1 MSVSQLEKDLF
12 EALLAELESRGYKLA
27 IAESLTGGLL
37 SSSFVAIEGAS
48 RVFLGSVVAYQD
60 SVKQNLLG
68 VSAELLKARGA
79 VSSEVAIAM
88 ASGVLELF
96 ARETNIEAELLV
108 SISTTGM
115 ASESP
120 NASGLGD
127 LEPKPQGLVFVAV
140 QVPGHE
146 VEVLELKLSGSRTEI
161 REQSAIAAA
170 RLLQS
175 VLQASS

>member
-1 MSVSQLEKDLF
+1 MSVGRVESNLF
-12 EALLAELESRGYKLA
+12 EELLAELESRGYKLA

-37 SSSFVAIEGAS
+37 SSSFVSIEGAS
-48 RVFLGSVVAYQD
+48 RVLLGSVVAYQD

-68 VSAELLKARGA
+68 ISPELLKHGGA

-88 ASGVLELF
+88 AAGVRELF
-96 ARETNIEAELLV
+96 ARETQLDSQILV

-115 ASESP
+115 ASETT
-120 NASGLGD
+120 GLGD
-127 LEPKPQGLVFVAV
+127 ASQKPLGLVFVAA
-140 QVPGHE
+140 QVPGHD
-146 VEVLELKLSGSRTEI
+146 VEFLELHLSGSRTEI

-175 VLQASS
+175 VLQASG

>member
-1 MSVSQLEKDLF
+1 MSTSQLEKDLF

-60 SVKQNLLG
+60 SVKQNLLC

-127 LEPKPQGLVFVAV
+127 LAPKPQGLVFVAV

-161 REQSAIAAA
+161 REQSAIAAV

>member
-1 MSVSQLEKDLF
+1 MSVGRVESNLF
-12 EALLAELESRGYKLA
+12 EELLAELESRGYKLA

-37 SSSFVAIEGAS
+37 SSSFVSIEGAS
-48 RVFLGSVVAYQD
+48 RVLLGSVVAYQD

-68 VSAELLKARGA
+68 ISPELLKHGGA

-88 ASGVLELF
+88 AAGVRELF
-96 ARETNIEAELLV
+96 ARETQLDPQILV

-146 VEVLELKLSGSRTEI
+146 VEVLELKLSGSRNEI

-175 VLQASS
+175 VLQASG

>member
-1 MSVSQLEKDLF
+1 MSAGRVEGNLF
-12 EALLAELESRGYKLA
+12 EELLAELESRGYKLA

-37 SSSFVAIEGAS
+37 SSSFVSIEGAS
-48 RVFLGSVVAYQD
+48 RVLLGSVVAYQD

-68 VSAELLKARGA
+68 VSPELLKHGGA

-88 ASGVLELF
+88 AAGVRELF
-96 ARETNIEAELLV
+96 ARETQLDPQILV

-115 ASESP
+115 ASETS

-127 LEPKPQGLVFVAV
+127 ASQKPLGLVFVAAH
-140 QVPGHE
+140 VPGHD
-146 VEVLELKLSGSRTEI
+146 VEFLELNLSGSRTEI

-175 VLQASS
+175 VLQASG

>member
-1 MSVSQLEKDLF
+1 MSLGRVESNLF
-12 EALLAELESRGYKLA
+12 EELLAELESRGYKLA

-37 SSSFVAIEGAS
+37 SSSFVSVEGAS
-48 RVFLGSVVAYQD
+48 RVLLGSVVAYQD

-68 VSAELLKARGA
+68 ISPELLKHGGA

-88 ASGVLELF
+88 AAGVRELF
-96 ARETNIEAELLV
+96 AHETQFDPQILV

-115 ASESP
+115 ASET
-120 NASGLGD
+120 SGLGD
-127 LEPKPQGLVFVAV
+127 ASQKPLGLVFVAA
-140 QVPGHE
+140 QVPGHD
-146 VEVLELKLSGSRTEI
+146 VEFLELHLSGGRTEI

-175 VLQASS
+175 VLQASG